1 MIQTY
6 YSPEEVHALID
17 SDELVQLAQFGV
29 HEYTHTTASWRRATQ
44 EVILQRGNTYMGF
57 ADGNILDTLVQFYGF
72 SPDVHLAVTEL
83 LVFADD
89 EEEDWVGDMDSKTRF
104 SEWSWSDYAQQNL
117 HFDCELRLQT
127 NEEYEAAQYEDE
139 QFRILNSDEF
149 AAAVLAS
156 LADAAEAAEA
166 EVALEVV

>member
-17 SDELVQLAQFGV
+17 SDELLQLAQFGV
-29 HEYTHTTASWRRATQ
+29 HEYTHTTASWRRATR
-44 EVILQRGNTYMGF
+44 EVVLQRGNTYMGF

-89 EEEDWVGDMDSKTRF
+89 EEDGGSVGDMDSPLRF
-104 SEWSWSDYAQQNL
+104 RERSWSDYALRDL

-127 NEEYEAAQYEDE
+127 NEEYEAAQSQDG
-139 QFRILNSDEF
+139 QFHILNAEEF

-156 LADAAEAAEA
+156 LADAAEA

>member
-6 YSPEEVHALID
+6 YSPEEVNALID

-29 HEYTHTTASWRRATQ
+29 HEYTHTTASWRPATQ
-44 EVILQRGNTYMGF
+44 EVILHRGNTYMGF

-72 SPDVHLAVTEL
+72 SPDVRLAVTEL
-83 LVFADD
+83 LVFADYE
-89 EEEDWVGDMDSKTRF
+89 EEEDSVGDMDSPLRF
-104 SEWSWSDYAQQNL
+104 SERSWSDYALHNL

-127 NEEYEAAQYEDE
+127 NEEYDIDQSQEG
-139 QFRILNSDEF
+139 QFRILNADEF

-156 LADAAEAAEA
+156 LADAAEA